1 MAKRGNLWEA
11 EEEEEEEEEEKGE
24 EEEEEEKGCCG
35 GEGNTNN
42 SIHLLCWSN
51 MIASFVCS
59 LVLGELKES
68 VLEKVWVG

>member
-11 EEEEEEEEEEKGE
+11 EEEEEEKGE
-24 EEEEEEKGCCG
+24 EEEEEEKGCCV
-35 GEGNTNN
+35 GEGNN